1 MGQRE
6 RLSRHA
12 EEIAARHPAPSSF
25 SRLFSR
31 VDVPESADVR
41 QLLFLPVMTVNFA
54 ANALDP
60 MHRASPENGPDRQSK
75 YPDDLSLIESP

>member
-6 RLSRHA
+6 YRSGHVEEVAA
-12 EEIAARHPAPSSF
+12 ERPARSCF

-31 VDVPESADVR
+31 VDAPEFADVR

-60 MHRASPENGPDRQSK
+60 THCASPENGPARQSK

>member
-6 RLSRHA
+6 CRSGRVEEVAA
-12 EEIAARHPAPSSF
+12 EHPARFSF
-25 SRLFSR
+25 PRLFSR
-31 VDVPESADVR
+31 VDAPEFADVR
-41 QLLFLPVMTVNFA
+41 QLLFLPVMTANFA

-60 MHRASPENGPDRQSK
+60 TSPENGPARQSK